1 MTLERGR
8 SQLQQMQ
15 GFMQWACRTLVSGLY
30 PGGPYARKL
39 LCVELLNAVL
49 DCWATAGG
57 ATRPGGG
64 GGGPAGGGG
73 GAGGGSSGGGTA
85 SRSQAGRKPAKAL
98 RLASPAADNR
108 RLVAAGTGGA
118 EGHQATV
125 SFDPFSTGFLGPHSV
140 SLLLNG
146 VVDSWDRCEPAVWGA
161 GLGKRWRPG
170 CEPQWGVQGTGLG
183 RGSNTW

>member
-1 MTLERGR
+1 
-8 SQLQQMQ
+8 MQ

-39 LCVELLNAVL
+39 LCVVLLNAVL
-49 DCWATAGG
+49 DCWAAAGG
-57 ATRPGGG
+57 ATRPGGA
-64 GGGPAGGGG
+64 GGGPASGGG
-73 GAGGGSSGGGTA
+73 GAGGGSGGTA

-108 RLVAAGTGGA
+108 RLVAAGAGAEGA
-118 EGHQATV
+118 EGHPAAMI

-146 VVDSWDRCEPAVWGA
+146 VVDSWDRCEAGPGA
-161 GLGKRWRPG
+161 GAGSGEIPPG
-170 CEPQWGVQGTGLG
+170 GMQILSRGPGAGSRAG
-183 RGSNTW
+183 RGIKHWAG